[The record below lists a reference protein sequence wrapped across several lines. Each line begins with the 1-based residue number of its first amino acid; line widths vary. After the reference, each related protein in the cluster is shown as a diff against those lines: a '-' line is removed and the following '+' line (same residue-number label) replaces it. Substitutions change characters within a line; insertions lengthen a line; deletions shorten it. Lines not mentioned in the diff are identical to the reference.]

1 MDPISAGLTQS
12 ALNNIGGA
20 GAQLPNQGTGAGS
33 FQTDKTQFSQ
43 LLDNT
48 IGAQANAGQ
57 SSNAKLLEFVESM
70 GNDNSVNGNMKSI
83 PGGEIQVDVA
93 RAGEIEKSAAPK
105 STGIFEIFKE
115 VNTNQMNMEQLME
128 QMFSGSKKTWSAM
141 ELTRMQMYAHSS
153 TVNMEV
159 ISKVGEMA
167 NKAISTPFNMQVG

>member
-20 GAQLPNQGTGAGS
+20 GAQLPNQGGVGGT
-33 FQTDKTQFSQ
+33 FQNDKTSFGN
-43 LLDNT
+43 LLDQT
-48 IGAQANAGQ
+48 IGAQNSTGNT
-57 SSNAKLLEFVESM
+57 SNAKLLEFVENF
-70 GNDNSVNGNMKSI
+70 GNESVTGNMNSI
-83 PGGEIQVDVA
+83 PADGINVNMA
-93 RAGEIEKSAAPK
+93 RAGEIEQASAPK

-128 QMFSGSKKTWSAM
+128 QMFSGSKKNWSAL
-141 ELTRMQMYAHSS
+141 ELTRIQMYAHNS
-153 TVNMEV
+153 TVNMEI

>member
-12 ALNNIGGA
+12 ALQNIGGA
-20 GAQLPNQGTGAGS
+20 GNQLPNQGGLGGT
-33 FQTDKTQFSQ
+33 FQTDKTSFGQ

-48 IGAQANAGQ
+48 IGAQSNTNATANG
-57 SSNAKLLEFVESM
+57 KLMEFVESF
-70 GNDNSVNGNMKSI
+70 GNESVTGNMNAISAD
-83 PGGEIQVDVA
+83 GIQVDVA
-93 RAGEIEKSAAPK
+93 RAGEIEKASAPK

-115 VNTNQMNMEQLME
+115 VNNNQMGMEQLME
-128 QMFSGSKKTWSAM
+128 QMFSGSKKNWSAL
-141 ELTRMQMYAHSS
+141 ELTRLQMYAHHS